1 MRLDR
6 RAFLRASAG
15 ALAAAA
21 AAPAVAERR
30 NGMPYRVLGRTGE
43 KVSLLCLG
51 GSHIG
56 GKNLSDGEAVAL
68 MRTAVDEGVNFF
80 DNAWAYHDGRSEER
94 MGRALKD
101 GYREKVYLMTKHRGR
116 DAKRAQEHLEDS
128 LRRLDVDVIDLW
140 QIHELVRPEEAD
152 LVYSGG
158 AIEFAEKMREQGKIR
173 HIGFTGHHITTVHAE
188 VIARGYPW
196 DTVQMPLNCF
206 DAHYRSFERNV
217 LPLAVERDIGVIA
230 MKSLGGSPAPL
241 PGTGCATAAECLRYA
256 MSLPVASVCSG
267 MDSMETLRENLAT
280 AKAFEPMDAAA
291 REALLARTAP
301 HAKDGEHEAYKTRWH
316 LDIQE
321 RMREAGIEV
330 A

>member
-1 MRLDR
+1 MHPNR
-6 RAFLRASAG
+6 RSFLQVSAG
-15 ALAAAA
+15 ALAALAL
-21 AAPAVAERR
+21 PVTAETRR
-30 NGMPYRVLGRTGE
+30 NGMPCRALGRTGQE
-43 KVSLLCLG
+43 VSLLCLG
-51 GSHIG
+51 GAHIG
-56 GKNLSDGEAVAL
+56 GKELSDDEAIRI

-101 GYREKVYLMTKHRGR
+101 GYRDKVYLMTKHRGR

-140 QIHELVRPEEAD
+140 QIHEVIRPEEAD

-158 AIEFAEKMREQGKIR
+158 AIEFALKMREQGKIR

-188 VIARGYPW
+188 IIARGFPW

-206 DAHYRSFERNV
+206 DAHYRSFEQNV
-217 LPLAVERDIGVIA
+217 LPKAVAAGIGVIA
-230 MKSLGGSPAPL
+230 MKTMGGTPAPL
-241 PGTGCATAAECLRYA
+241 PGTGAVTHADCLRYA
-256 MSLPVASVCSG
+256 MSLPVAAVCSG
-267 MDSMETLRENLAT
+267 MDSMDALRANLAV
-280 AKAFEPMDAAA
+280 AKAFTPMEPAERA
-291 REALLARTAP
+291 ALLARTAP
-301 HAKDGEHEAYKTRWH
+301 FAKDGAHETYKTQWH

-321 RMREAGIEV
+321 RMRQAGIEV